1 MTQPTI
7 QWDIIEKP
15 DNLTYTDVSKLI
27 DDLHYNRL
35 IECNYADAPL
45 NRKTIEITYKYKGNK
60 ETISP
65 LKYGTRYDYPNIN
78 SSFKIFLSANTGQGS
93 MFDESQFRY
102 IWQEIMLDFNRRN
115 ENYPVEPFDYI

>member
-15 DNLTYTDVSKLI
+15 DNLTYTDIPSLI
-27 DDLHYNRL
+27 NKLHYNRL
-35 IECNYADAPL
+35 IECNYADAPY

-65 LKYGTRYDYPNIN
+65 LKNGMRYDYPGVN
-78 SSFKIFLSANTGQGS
+78 SHFNIFLSANTGYGS
-93 MFDESQFRY
+93 MYDEMQFRY

-115 ENYPVEPFDYI
+115 KNYEIEPFGYI